1 MKPSLDKLRED
12 MRKKD
17 RELIKLLNDRSR
29 ISVKI
34 GQVKGR
40 TGREVYDPAQEARVL
55 DYLHDLNEGPLS
67 DRQITSIYREVI
79 SASRDLQKPMN
90 VACLGPEASFTHQA
104 ARLHFGASARFW
116 PQPGIARV
124 FDEVEKGSVE
134 WGVVPVENSL
144 EGSVNVTL
152 DRLVLTPLK
161 IQAETYLRIS
171 QCLIAQAKS
180 MKGIKNVYSH
190 PQALAQCQAWL
201 RAHLPNAVLGEMEST
216 AAAVQM
222 VRGKKAA
229 AAIGS
234 DLAAA
239 TYGMNVLARGI
250 EDNPSNTTRFLVIGG
265 ASEES
270 DATGDD
276 KTSIIFATPDVPGS
290 LHRALTAFAKRK
302 INLAKIESHPAKG
315 KMWEYLFFVDMIGHR
330 RDKPVQD
337 SLRELGDKT
346 VFMKILGSYPRAK
359 DGL

>member
-1 MKPSLDKLRED
+1 MKLSLDKLRED

-17 RELIKLLNDRSR
+17 REIIRLLNDRSQ

-34 GQVKGR
+34 GKVKGQ
-40 TGREVYDPAQEARVL
+40 TGQEVYNPAQEARVFN
-55 DYLHDLNEGPLS
+55 YLQGLNDGPLS
-67 DRQITSIYREVI
+67 DRQVTAIFREII

-90 VACLGPEASFTHQA
+90 IAYLGPEASFSHQA
-104 ARLHFGASARFW
+104 ARLHFGASSRFW

-161 IQAETYLRIS
+161 IQAEMYLRIS
-171 QCLIAQAKS
+171 QCLISSAKS
-180 MKGIKNVYSH
+180 LKGIKNVYSH
-190 PQALAQCQAWL
+190 PQGLAQCQAWL
-201 RAHLPNAVLGEMEST
+201 RANLPNAVLGEMEST

-234 DLAAA
+234 ALAAS
-239 TYGMNVLARGI
+239 TYGMNMLAEGI
-250 EDNPSNTTRFLVIGG
+250 EDNPSNATRFLVIGAAAG
-265 ASEES
+265 EG
-270 DATGDD
+270 DATGND

-290 LHRALTAFAKRK
+290 LHRALDAFAKRK
-302 INLAKIESHPAKG
+302 INLAKIESHPVKG

-330 RDKPVQD
+330 HDKPVKD
-337 SLRELGDKT
+337 SLQELKDKT
-346 VFMKILGSYPRAK
+346 IFMKILGSYPRAK